1 CYAIPLLSVRFQAGL
16 SVALVLTSLSATA
29 SDLAVLRNGFT
40 IRHERRTVVGTVT
53 RLYTSADD
61 KSYVDVPTEQIEHF
75 ERDETP
81 VPTPASAR
89 AKVVAPASLGGCT
102 SVPIPPPARTAAAPA
117 LPSTTLKKQPILNLD
132 PLVSSARD
140 KHLL

>member
-1 CYAIPLLSVRFQAGL
+1 MWRRGGSRANAGQSTCYKFQIMSFRFQAGL
-16 SVALVLTSLSATA
+16 SVALVLTSLCARA

-75 ERDETP
+75 ERDEERRVGKECRSWWSP
-81 VPTPASAR
+81 D
-89 AKVVAPASLGGCT
+89 
-102 SVPIPPPARTAAAPA
+102 
-117 LPSTTLKKQPILNLD
+117 Q
-132 PLVSSARD
+132 
-140 KHLL
+140 